1 MISLP
6 LIMIRGIR
14 SCRVVRHPGSLINA
28 HFHHGATR
36 HASAPAPAVEKQLD
50 ERRRANAKAVGPA
63 GPRRAGTQSFGS
75 SPIAAIPRVQEASKR
90 ANIGWPTELKP
101 LRRQHASQY
110 LSLRVATRHTWHT
123 YRLKYLGRP
132 EDPLA
137 EKVVTEH
144 LAKSTQ
150 PLWYYA
156 TPSSVDDTKPVVV
169 RTANK
174 MANKAFR
181 VALARAGYDAQGRKI
196 PPVASDRTGT
206 TQAPVTEGG
215 SVAELYGT
223 VRLVYHPK
231 EIVRIQFSEVVDYLV
246 SMIQGHLEP
255 SIGRLAAAD
264 GHTMQ
269 LQQQQQQQQQRRS
282 PKASSRRSKS
292 EMPTSQS

>member
-1 MISLP
+1 M
-6 LIMIRGIR
+6 
-14 SCRVVRHPGSLINA
+14 RHSGLVTSM
-28 HFHHGATR
+28 HFHRGAAQ
-36 HASAPAPAVEKQLD
+36 HASAPALEKQLD
-50 ERRRANAKAVGPA
+50 DRRRANAKAVGPA
-63 GPRRAGTQSFGS
+63 GPRRVGTQSFGF
-75 SPIAAIPRVQEASKR
+75 SPIAAIPRVQEASKS

-101 LRRQHASQY
+101 LARQHASQY

-156 TPSSVDDTKPVVV
+156 TPSSVDDTKPVVA

-181 VALARAGYDAQGRKI
+181 VALAKAGYDAQGRKI
-196 PPVASDRTGT
+196 SPVASDSTGT
-206 TQAPVTEGG
+206 TQSPVPEGG
-215 SVAELYGT
+215 SVTELFGT
-223 VRLVYHPK
+223 VRLVYQPK

-246 SMIQGHLEP
+246 SMIKGHLEP
-255 SIGRLAAAD
+255 RIGRVAAAD

-269 LQQQQQQQQQRRS
+269 AQQQQQQHQRRN
-282 PKASSRRSKS
+282 PEASSRGSKPRVSTSRS
-292 EMPTSQS
+292 